1 MLEGAI
7 MESREKRELFNNL
20 KIKTSIYIILTISI
34 CALLILGGF
43 AYYTISN
50 IKSMQEDMYTNALI
64 PISQISEVKADVM
77 KSNFYITRVTTT
89 EYKQDEVAQIDE
101 IDTEIRDL
109 LKNYENR
116 TLDQK
121 EKEYIQNVN
130 SAYEPYNNN
139 WNSIKTKLSSGQKL
153 NDEDFKAFDSNC
165 NNIDSAID
173 EMINYGKEDAA
184 TLQSDSNMN
193 AMKSIEI
200 FIGLFSISI
209 ILMVTITIMI
219 IQVIKHSIKRFAVDL
234 DTISEGD
241 FSVNI
246 DINNTNEF
254 GVMKKQL
261 AASVEKIKF
270 MIQSIRATSNTV
282 DNQSDLLLELSNE
295 IANSSKNIV
304 NVIQQVSNG
313 ALTQAD
319 HLTNMND
326 YIGDFGVKISEIVA
340 LIEDINKDTELINEK
355 AVNGNNNFKMLIN
368 SVNEVKESFSDVKK
382 RILELGKDI
391 NEVSEIIILINN
403 IADQTNLLALNAAIE
418 AASAGESGKGFAVV
432 ADEIRKLAEKSK
444 ESSNKIGKL
453 ILSITEETGVVV
465 DTTESMDNELEKQG
479 SVIDNSITSFDEI
492 INSIGD
498 VIPKISKINYMS
510 SDINK
515 GKDLIIERITEVSSV
530 AEEISASTEE
540 ISATL
545 QEVSDFTYKI
555 EKSTE
560 TLNLSSKEMSEKV
573 NKFKI

>member
-1 MLEGAI
+1 

>member
-1 MLEGAI
+1 

-101 IDTEIRDL
+101 IDTEIKDL
-109 LKNYENR
+109 IKNYENR

-130 SAYEPYNNN
+130 SVYESYNNN

-153 NDEDFKAFDSNC
+153 NDEDFKTFDSNC

-184 TLQSDSNMN
+184 SLQSDSNMN

-219 IQVIKHSIKRFAVDL
+219 IQVIKHSIKSFTVDL

-261 AASVEKIKF
+261 AAAVEKIKF
-270 MIQSIRATSNTV
+270 MIQSIRSTSNTV

-295 IANSSKNIV
+295 IANSSKDIV
-304 NVIQQVSNG
+304 NVIKQVSNG

-319 HLTNMND
+319 DLTNMNA
-326 YIGDFGVKISEIVA
+326 YMGDFGVKISEIVA
-340 LIEDINKDTELINEK
+340 LIEDINKNTELINEK
-355 AVNGNNNFKMLIN
+355 AVNGNNSFKMLIN
-368 SVNEVKESFSDVKK
+368 SVNEVKESFTDVKK

-418 AASAGESGKGFAVV
+418 AASAGESGKSFAVV

-498 VIPKISKINYMS
+498 VIPKINKINYMS

-515 GKDLIIERITEVSSV
+515 GKDLITERIAEVSSV

>member
-418 AASAGESGKGFAVV
+418 AARAGESGKGFAVV

>member
-101 IDTEIRDL
+101 IDTEIKDL
-109 LKNYENR
+109 IKNYENR

-130 SAYEPYNNN
+130 SVYESYNNN

-153 NDEDFKAFDSNC
+153 NDEDFKTFDSNC

-184 TLQSDSNMN
+184 SLQSDSNMN

-219 IQVIKHSIKRFAVDL
+219 IQVIKHSIKSFTVDL

-261 AASVEKIKF
+261 AAAVEKIKF
-270 MIQSIRATSNTV
+270 MIQSIRSTSNTV

-295 IANSSKNIV
+295 IANSSKDIV
-304 NVIQQVSNG
+304 NVIKQVSNG

-319 HLTNMND
+319 DLTNMNA
-326 YIGDFGVKISEIVA
+326 YMGDFGVKISEIVA
-340 LIEDINKDTELINEK
+340 LIEDINKNTELINEK
-355 AVNGNNNFKMLIN
+355 AVNGNNSFKMLIN
-368 SVNEVKESFSDVKK
+368 SVNEVKESFTDVKK

-418 AASAGESGKGFAVV
+418 AASAGESGKSFAVV

-498 VIPKISKINYMS
+498 VIPKINKINYMS

-515 GKDLIIERITEVSSV
+515 GKDLITERIAEVSSV